1 MWVRFVRSF
10 DFTPEADRRVTV
22 AYPVGTFNVTRECG
36 DRALALGAAVRSQ
49 APRRGPDADAKTERP
64 DQVSAPLDGD

>member
-1 MWVRFVRSF
+1 MWLRFVQAF

-22 AYPVGTFNVTRECG
+22 AYPVGTFNVTRECAE
-36 DRALALGAAVRSQ
+36 RALALGVAVRTQS
-49 APRRGPDADAKTERP
+49 PKRGQDADAEAERP